1 MPQQTVTIIDTFGFF
16 FRSFYALPPLKNK
29 YGFPTGLLTGFIN
42 FIASLHKD
50 HSSDYL
56 IFALDAKGPSFRA
69 EIDPNYKANRS
80 PAPEELLK
88 QLPIA
93 IDWIDKMG
101 YKSLSM
107 SGYEADDMIAS
118 VVRHAKEKGFL
129 VRIVSHD
136 KDLYQL
142 IEDDVVV
149 LVDALTKK
157 TLNETHCF
165 EKYGV
170 HPYQFIDYQALIGD
184 TADNVPGVKGIGK
197 VTAEKLLTQFE
208 TLDALYERLPE
219 VLPVRIRGLLETY
232 REDAFRSR
240 ELVKLRRD
248 VFDQLDFSEYAMHF
262 ENPFLPIYDDLVHYE
277 MNAVLRTLKAKALF
291 EETNNGSA
299 PSRHSQPD
307 RESGSALKMD
317 PRIKSEDDR
326 EKCNASDGCT
336 ILIDTDEALL
346 KLIATISEGSMVA
359 FDTETTGLNPNTDSL
374 VGFSFSMDGKTGY
387 YVPMAH
393 SYLGAGAQVSQSAA
407 AQAMREIFN
416 HRVIGHNIKF
426 DLHFVTRFLEIESL
440 PIYGDTMVMAWLTD
454 SARFLSMD
462 NLSHALLNHEM
473 IHFKDT
479 VKRGENFSSVAI
491 EDACKYAG
499 EDAFITYRLYEI
511 LREQLLLKGGQEAL
525 DEAQNVEFPF
535 LLTLLGMEK
544 VGIAVDVQTLEIFKT
559 EVSRELSALTE
570 QIHTLCGTVFNLN
583 SPKQLGVILFETLGL
598 AHGKKT
604 KTGYSTDEQVLEGLK
619 NEHSV
624 IPMLLQYR
632 EYHKLYSTYIEP
644 LIALARLD
652 KHSRIYTS
660 FVQTGTATGRLSSK
674 NPNLQNIPVKTALGL
689 RIREAFVAPK
699 GKKLIGIDYSQM
711 ELRLLAHFTE
721 DKVLVDAFNNN
732 LDIHTQTA
740 ISLFGEVD
748 AASKRNIAKTVN
760 FGLLYGM
767 GAKKLSDTLGISTKE
782 AKEIIEKYFET
793 FPSVKG
799 YFSAIV
805 EQAKEM
811 GYVETLLG
819 RRRYFDFA
827 TATPMLKAAYERE
840 SVNAVFQGSAADLI
854 KLSMNKI
861 DELIRTEGLKARML
875 LQIHDELIFE
885 VDENLAEEYASRFVA
900 IMENIMELHI
910 PLKTSMNIGNHWG
923 ELK

>member
-1 MPQQTVTIIDTFGFF
+1 MEEKTVTIIDTFGFF
-16 FRSFYALPPLKNK
+16 FRSFYALPPLRNK
-29 YGFPTGLLTGFIN
+29 HGFPTGLLTGFIN

-80 PAPEELLK
+80 PAPEELIQ

-93 IDWIDKMG
+93 ISWIEKMG
-101 YKSLSM
+101 YKSLIL

-118 VVRHAKEKGFL
+118 VVHHAKKQGIN
-129 VRIVSHD
+129 VRVVSHD

-142 IEDDVVV
+142 IEDDKVV
-149 LVDALTKK
+149 LVDAITKK
-157 TLNETHCF
+157 VLNETHCF

-170 HPYQFIDYQALIGD
+170 HPSQFIDYQALIGD

-197 VTAEKLLTQFE
+197 VTAEKLLVQFE
-208 TLDALYERLPE
+208 TLDTIYTRLDE
-219 VLPVRIRGLLETY
+219 VMPVRIRGLLETY
-232 REDAFRSR
+232 RDDAFRSR
-240 ELVKLRRD
+240 ELVKLRGD
-248 VFDQLDFSEYAMHF
+248 VLESLDFNDYAMHF
-262 ENPFLPIYDDLVHYE
+262 DNPFHPIYDELVHYE

-291 EETNNGSA
+291 EETQ
-299 PSRHSQPD
+299 PSRATSVI
-307 RESGSALKMD
+307 
-317 PRIKSEDDR
+317 IKNDVPQ
-326 EKCNASDGCT
+326 CNTPNGCS
-336 ILIDTDEALL
+336 ILIDTDEALKAL
-346 KLIATISEGSMVA
+346 VSTLSSETIVA
-359 FDTETTGLNPNTDSL
+359 FDTETTGLNPHTDSL
-374 VGFSFSMDGKTGY
+374 VGFSFSMDGQSGY
-387 YVPMAH
+387 YVPLSH
-393 SYLGAGAQVSQSAA
+393 NYLGVGEQVSKEAA
-407 AQAMREIFN
+407 KTAIQAIFN
-416 HRVIGHNIKF
+416 SKVIGHNLKF
-426 DLHFVTRFLEIESL
+426 DLHFVTRFLEVDRL
-440 PIYGDTMVMAWLTD
+440 PLYADTIIMAWLSD
-454 SARFLSMD
+454 SNRSLSMD
-462 NLSHALLNHEM
+462 NLSLSLLNHEM

-499 EDAFITYRLYEI
+499 EDAYITYRLYEV
-511 LREQLLLKGGQEAL
+511 LREQLLLKGGNTTL
-525 DEAQNVEFPF
+525 DEAFNVEFPF
-535 LLTLLGMEK
+535 IGTLLGMEK
-544 VGIAVDVQTLEIFKT
+544 AGIAVDIGVLETFKI
-559 EVSRELSALTE
+559 EVSNELSTLTE
-570 QIHTLCGTVFNLN
+570 KIHAMCQTVFNLN

-598 AHGKKT
+598 PHGKKT
-604 KTGYSTDEQVLEGLK
+604 KTGYSTDESVLEGLRH
-619 NEHSV
+619 EHEVVSS
-624 IPMLLQYR
+624 LLQYR

-644 LIALARLD
+644 LIALAKVD

-674 NPNLQNIPVKTALGL
+674 NPNLQNIPVKTALGM
-689 RIREAFVAPK
+689 RIREAFVAPE

-767 GAKKLSDTLGISTKE
+767 GAKKLSDTLGISSKE

-805 EQAKEM
+805 EQVKEM

-840 SVNAVFQGSAADLI
+840 AVNAVFQGSASDLI
-854 KLSMNKI
+854 KLSMNAI
-861 DELIRTEGLKARML
+861 DKRIREEGLRARML

-885 VDENLAEEYASRFVA
+885 ADEDVAEILAVEFVEMMEK
-900 IMENIMELHI
+900 IMQLKI
-910 PLKTSMNIGNHWG
+910 PLKTSMHVGNHWG

>member
-1 MPQQTVTIIDTFGFF
+1 MEEKTVTIIDTFGFF
-16 FRSFYALPPLKNK
+16 FRSFYALPPLRNK
-29 YGFPTGLLTGFIN
+29 HGFPTGLLTGFIN

-56 IFALDAKGPSFRA
+56 IFALDAKGPSFRS

-80 PAPEELLK
+80 PAPEELIQ

-93 IDWIDKMG
+93 ISWIEKMG
-101 YKSLSM
+101 YKSLVL

-118 VVRHAKEKGFL
+118 VVHHAKEQGIN
-129 VRIVSHD
+129 VRVVSHD

-142 IEDDVVV
+142 IEDDKVV
-149 LVDALTKK
+149 LVDAMTKK
-157 TLNETHCF
+157 VLNETHCF

-170 HPYQFIDYQALIGD
+170 HPSQFIDYQALIGD

-197 VTAEKLLTQFE
+197 VTAEKLLVQFG
-208 TLDALYERLPE
+208 TLDTIYARLDE
-219 VLPVRIRGLLETY
+219 VMPVRIRGLLETY

-240 ELVKLRRD
+240 ELVKLRGD
-248 VFDQLDFSEYAMHF
+248 VLESLDFNDYTMHF
-262 ENPFLPIYDDLVHYE
+262 DNPFHPIYDELVHYE

-291 EETNNGSA
+291 EETQ
-299 PSRHSQPD
+299 PERHS
-307 RESGSALKMD
+307 REGGNPAIFKID
-317 PRIKSEDDR
+317 PRVKPEGDGR
-326 EKCNASDGCT
+326 RCTFSDGCS
-336 ILIDTDEALL
+336 ILIDTDEALNAL
-346 KLIATISEGSMVA
+346 VSTLTSETIVA
-359 FDTETTGLNPNTDSL
+359 FDTETTGLNPHTDSL
-374 VGFSFSMDGKTGY
+374 VGFSFSMDGQSGY
-387 YVPMAH
+387 YVPLSH
-393 SYLGAGAQVSQSAA
+393 NYLGVGEQVSKEAA
-407 AQAMREIFN
+407 KTAIQAIFN
-416 HRVIGHNIKF
+416 SKVIGHNLKF
-426 DLHFVTRFLEIESL
+426 DLHFVTRFLEVERL
-440 PIYGDTMVMAWLTD
+440 PLYADTIIMAWLSD
-454 SARFLSMD
+454 SNRSLSMD
-462 NLSHALLNHEM
+462 NLSLSLLNHEM

-491 EDACKYAG
+491 EDACKYAS
-499 EDAFITYRLYEI
+499 EDAYITYRLYEV
-511 LREQLLLKGGQEAL
+511 LREQLLLKGGKTAL
-525 DEAQNVEFPF
+525 DEAFNVEFPF
-535 LLTLLGMEK
+535 VGTLLGMEK
-544 VGIAVDVQTLEIFKT
+544 VGIAVDIGVLETFKI
-559 EVSRELSALTE
+559 EVSNELSTLTE
-570 QIHTLCGTVFNLN
+570 KIHATCGTVFNLN

-598 AHGKKT
+598 PHGKKT
-604 KTGYSTDEQVLEGLK
+604 KTGYSTDESVLEGLRH
-619 NEHSV
+619 EHEVVSS
-624 IPMLLQYR
+624 LLQYR

-644 LIALARLD
+644 LITLAKLD

-674 NPNLQNIPVKTALGL
+674 NPNLQNIPVKTALGM
-689 RIREAFVAPK
+689 RIREAFVAPE

-748 AASKRNIAKTVN
+748 AASKRNVAKTVN

-767 GAKKLSDTLGISTKE
+767 GAKKLSDTLGISSKE

-811 GYVETLLG
+811 GFVETLLG

-827 TATPMLKAAYERE
+827 SATPMLKAAYERE
-840 SVNAVFQGSAADLI
+840 AVNAVFQGSASDLI
-854 KLSMNKI
+854 KLSMNAI
-861 DELIRTEGLKARML
+861 DKRIREEGLRARML

-885 VDENLAEEYASRFVA
+885 ADEDVAEILAVEFVEMMEK
-900 IMENIMELHI
+900 IMQLKI
-910 PLKTSMNIGNHWG
+910 PLKTSMHVGNHWG

>member
-1 MPQQTVTIIDTFGFF
+1 MEEKTVTIIDTFGFF
-16 FRSFYALPPLKNK
+16 FRSFYALPPLRNK
-29 YGFPTGLLTGFIN
+29 HGFPTGLLTGFIN

-69 EIDPNYKANRS
+69 EIDSNYKANRS
-80 PAPEELLK
+80 PAPEELIQ

-93 IDWIDKMG
+93 ISWIEKMG
-101 YKSLSM
+101 YKSLLL

-118 VVRHAKEKGFL
+118 VVHHAKEQGIN
-129 VRIVSHD
+129 VRVVSHD

-142 IEDDVVV
+142 IEDDKVV
-149 LVDALTKK
+149 LVDAITKK
-157 TLNETHCF
+157 VLNETHCF

-170 HPYQFIDYQALIGD
+170 HPSQFIDYQALIGD

-197 VTAEKLLTQFE
+197 VTAEKLLVQFG
-208 TLDALYERLPE
+208 TLDTIYTRLDE
-219 VLPVRIRGLLETY
+219 VMPVRIRGLLETY

-240 ELVKLRRD
+240 ELVKLRGD
-248 VFDQLDFSEYAMHF
+248 VLEALDFNDYAMHF
-262 ENPFLPIYDDLVHYE
+262 ENPFHPIYDELVHYE

-291 EETNNGSA
+291 EETQ
-299 PSRHSQPD
+299 PSRAISVI
-307 RESGSALKMD
+307 
-317 PRIKSEDDR
+317 IKNDVPQ
-326 EKCNASDGCT
+326 CNIPNGCS
-336 ILIDTDEALL
+336 ILIDTDEALKAL
-346 KLIATISEGSMVA
+346 VSTLSSETIVA
-359 FDTETTGLNPNTDSL
+359 FDTETTGLNPHTDSL
-374 VGFSFSMDGKTGY
+374 VGFSFSMDGKNGY
-387 YVPMAH
+387 YVPLSH
-393 SYLGAGAQVSQSAA
+393 NYLGVGEQVSKEAA
-407 AQAMREIFN
+407 KAAIQAIFN
-416 HRVIGHNIKF
+416 SKVIGHNLKF
-426 DLHFVTRFLEIESL
+426 DLHFVSRFLEVERL
-440 PIYGDTMVMAWLTD
+440 PLYADTIIMAWLSD
-454 SARFLSMD
+454 SNRSLSMD
-462 NLSHALLNHEM
+462 NLSLSLLNHEM

-499 EDAFITYRLYEI
+499 EDAYITYRLYEV
-511 LREQLLLKGGQEAL
+511 LREQLLLKGGNTTL
-525 DEAQNVEFPF
+525 DEAFNVEFPF
-535 LLTLLGMEK
+535 IGTLLGMEK
-544 VGIAVDVQTLEIFKT
+544 AGIAVDIGVLETFKI
-559 EVSRELSALTE
+559 EVSNELSTLTE
-570 QIHTLCGTVFNLN
+570 KIHATCGTVFNLN

-598 AHGKKT
+598 PHGKKT
-604 KTGYSTDEQVLEGLK
+604 KTGYSTDESVLEGLRH
-619 NEHSV
+619 EHEVVSS
-624 IPMLLQYR
+624 LLQYR

-644 LIALARLD
+644 LIALAKLD
-652 KHSRIYTS
+652 KHSRVYTS

-674 NPNLQNIPVKTALGL
+674 NPNLQNIPVKTALGM
-689 RIREAFVAPK
+689 RIREAFVAPE

-740 ISLFGEVD
+740 ISLFGEED
-748 AASKRNIAKTVN
+748 AASKRNVAKTVN

-767 GAKKLSDTLGISTKE
+767 GAKKLSDTLGISSKE
-782 AKEIIEKYFET
+782 AKEIIEKYFVT

-827 TATPMLKAAYERE
+827 NATPMLKAAYERE
-840 SVNAVFQGSAADLI
+840 AVNAVFQGSASDLI
-854 KLSMNKI
+854 KLSMNAI
-861 DELIRTEGLKARML
+861 DKRIREEGLRAKML

-885 VDENLAEEYASRFVA
+885 VDEDVADILAVEFVEMMEK
-900 IMENIMELHI
+900 IMQLKI
-910 PLKTSMNIGNHWG
+910 PLKTSMHVGNHWG